1 MSSDEGTSRLRILR
15 AALAL
20 ITRRGGA
27 AVTMAEIAK
36 AAKLSR
42 QALYLHF
49 QDRADLLMA
58 VVSYVDE
65 QRGLTEHLQKVFD
78 APTGV
83 AALREAVKVQA
94 RLNPSVWPIARA
106 LDAVRRTDEAA
117 ERAWQDRLARR
128 LDGCR
133 RIVARMRADRTLR
146 KDLSAE
152 SAADLLWT
160 MTSLRTW
167 EDLVLS
173 RGWSADNYERLLT
186 ATLLAALTK

>member
-173 RGWSADNYERLLT
+173 RGWSADNYECRLT
-186 ATLLAALTK
+186 ATLLAALSK